1 MGKDIHVNILIKTKN
16 EGWKDVVLYKPD
28 ITGSFTPIDIYPY
41 RNYELFDILNKTTDV
56 FFPAGPVKRDE
67 LPQQLKTQLEEE
79 QDKYGFYG
87 YFEANLA
94 DIKLYYI
101 DNPIVEDYDNKNDGS
116 IKDHPIKDFI
126 DTICNYADIWADGF
140 MNFFYSDIKIIYRFD
155 C

>member
-1 MGKDIHVNILIKTKN
+1 MGRDIHVNILIKTQD

-41 RNYELFDILNKTTDV
+41 RDYELFDILNKTTDV
-56 FFPAGPVKRDE
+56 FFPAAPVKRDE
-67 LPQQLKTQLEEE
+67 LPEQLKTQLEKE
-79 QDKYGFYG
+79 QDDYGFYN

-94 DIKLYYI
+94 DMKLYYI
-101 DNPIVEDYDNKNDGS
+101 DNPIVEDYDKNDGS

-126 DTICNYADIWADGF
+126 DTIYNYVNVWADGF
-140 MNFFYSDIKIIYRFD
+140 INFFYSDIKIIYRFD

>member
-1 MGKDIHVNILIKTKN
+1 MGRDIHVNILIKTKN

-28 ITGSFTPIDIYPY
+28 KKGSFIPIDIYPY
-41 RNYELFDILNKTTDV
+41 RDYELFDILNKTTDV
-56 FFPAGPVKRDE
+56 FFPAAPIKKDE

-79 QDKYGFYG
+79 QDTYGFYG
-87 YFEANLA
+87 FLEANLA

-101 DNPIVEDYDNKNDGS
+101 DNPIVEDYDKNDDS

-126 DTICNYADIWADGF
+126 DTIYNYVNVWADGF
-140 MNFFYSDIKIIYRFD
+140 IDFFYSDIKIIYRFD

>member
-1 MGKDIHVNILIKTKN
+1 MGRDIHVNILIKTKN

-28 ITGSFTPIDIYPY
+28 KKGSFIPIEIYPY

-56 FFPAGPVKRDE
+56 FFPATLIKRDE

-79 QDKYGFYG
+79 QNDYGFYG
-87 YFEANLA
+87 FFEANLA

-101 DNPIVEDYDNKNDGS
+101 DNPIVEDYDKNDGS

-126 DTICNYADIWADGF
+126 DTIYNYVNIWADGF
-140 MNFFYSDIKIIYRFD
+140 MDFFYSDIKIIYRFD